1 MLEESGIGEPF
12 LRERIRLVPGRV
24 EQTLADYA
32 GGPIA
37 LLHID
42 LDLYEGYKATLGTLY
57 DKVAPGGFVL
67 FDEYLDHLSVD
78 KWPGPKRAI
87 TEFFGDD
94 VAKIRHDPIADKYY
108 WVKP

>member
-1 MLEESGIGEPF
+1 M
-12 LRERIRLVPGRV
+12 PGRV

-42 LDLYEGYKATLGTLY
+42 LDLYDGYKATLGTLY
-57 DKVAPGGFVL
+57 DKVVPGGLVL
-67 FDEYLDHLSVD
+67 FDEYLDPRSVD

-94 VAKIRHDPIADKYY
+94 VAKIRHDPVYGKYY